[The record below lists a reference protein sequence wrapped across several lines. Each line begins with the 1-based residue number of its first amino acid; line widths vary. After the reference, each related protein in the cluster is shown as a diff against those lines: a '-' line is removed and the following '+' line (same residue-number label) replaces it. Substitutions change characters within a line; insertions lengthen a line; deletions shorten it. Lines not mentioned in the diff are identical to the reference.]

1 MKKHC
6 IYCGNDLD
14 SAGCCILCGPQPN
27 VTCPKCGEEY
37 FATGL
42 GVCPICLF
50 EWDEP
55 FDKILPRPG
64 A

>member
-1 MKKHC
+1 MKHC

-14 SAGCCILCGPQPN
+14 EAAICILCGPQPN

-42 GVCPICLF
+42 GICPICGF

-55 FDKILPRPG
+55 ID
-64 A
+64 